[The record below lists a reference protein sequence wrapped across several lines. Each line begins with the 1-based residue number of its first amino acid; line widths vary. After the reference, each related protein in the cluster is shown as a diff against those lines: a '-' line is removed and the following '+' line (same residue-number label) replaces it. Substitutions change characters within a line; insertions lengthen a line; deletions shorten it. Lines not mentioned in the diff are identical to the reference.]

1 MKESINEH
9 DMTKKMMSI
18 MRGGFKT
25 LLKEEELPAEPTNQ
39 AEPTQAE
46 PQRDSND
53 VDDDK
58 DTITLTNGDPVF
70 NEELKKLQSIDTNV
84 VITKFKIY
92 PQDNNVVIEGTFL
105 RGKDVNSGINFIMDL
120 RAGEIQIPQ
129 ANIELNDN
137 VSEVLK
143 KLKGQYANFC
153 QEWNEKLPKEYNS
166 NTSYDN
172 STQNV

>member
-1 MKESINEH
+1 MKESINAH

-25 LLKEEELPAEPTNQ
+25 LLKEEELPSVQPEAQ
-39 AEPTQAE
+39 AEPE
-46 PQRDSND
+46 RDSND

-92 PQDNNVVIEGTFL
+92 PQDNNVIIEGTYL
-105 RGKDVNSGINFIMDL
+105 RGKDENSGINFIMDL

-153 QEWNEKLPKEYNS
+153 EEWNEKLPTEYNS
-166 NTSYDN
+166 NTNYG
-172 STQNV
+172 TT